1 MSVWSVILAL
11 KGEYVSLL
19 PNRAW
24 EDFILESEWEISM
37 SNEVWS
43 DLNGIAILLLF
54 TVERNWDLFW

>member
-24 EDFILESEWEISM
+24 EDFILESEWEISI
-37 SNEVWS
+37 SNEV
-43 DLNGIAILLLF
+43 
-54 TVERNWDLFW
+54 